1 MCKLP
6 MAFSKAQK
14 ECVVAGKDV
23 AESASICPR
32 TAAGGVAL
40 SEFESLKD
48 FHNNNPLQ
56 WSLSL
61 LLLKENCYFVDLF
74 RDKTLRDTR
83 MINLA
88 ESEPS

>member
-1 MCKLP
+1 

-56 WSLSL
+56 
-61 LLLKENCYFVDLF
+61 
-74 RDKTLRDTR
+74 
-83 MINLA
+83 
-88 ESEPS
+88 